1 MVGRMTVWDCVESFI
16 VEVGWIVLD
25 IKGQTVLEGIAVSC
39 TNEEVTARASVE
51 VFVED
56 ESDKPPKKQ
65 ISAYDC
71 YKGES
76 FLH

>member
-1 MVGRMTVWDCVESFI
+1 M
-16 VEVGWIVLD
+16 
-25 IKGQTVLEGIAVSC
+25 SC

>member
-1 MVGRMTVWDCVESFI
+1 M
-16 VEVGWIVLD
+16 
-25 IKGQTVLEGIAVSC
+25 
-39 TNEEVTARASVE
+39 E

>member
-25 IKGQTVLEGIAVSC
+25 IEGQTVLEGIAVSC
-39 TNEEVTARASVE
+39 TSEEVTATASVE

-56 ESDKPPKKQ
+56 KSDRPPKKQ
-65 ISAYDC
+65 ISAYEC

>member
-1 MVGRMTVWDCVESFI
+1 MVDRMTVWDGVESFI

-25 IKGQTVLEGIAVSC
+25 IEGHAVLEGIAVSC

-56 ESDKPPKKQ
+56 ESDRLPKKQ
-65 ISAYDC
+65 ISACEC
-71 YKGES
+71 YKVES